1 MQYEVKLLPKS
12 TVKLTIE
19 VPAEELKNHKEKAAE
34 DISKDVKIPG
44 FRPGKAPLNV
54 LEQHVDPKHI
64 LAHAFEIATQY
75 SYAEAVT
82 KEKLRV
88 ISRPKIN
95 FISDTTKA
103 DEPLKFEAEVAVLPK
118 IEVKNHKEIS
128 VKKEEVK
135 VTEKEIEDVIEDLK
149 KHFTDWKD
157 VDRPV
162 KKGDRVELDFEGF
175 EPDKDGK
182 ADKALENTASK
193 NHPIVMGDNVM
204 VPGFEDN
211 LLGLKKDEKKEFELT
226 FPKEYHKKDFQNK
239 RVIFKVELKRIE
251 EGVKPELNEELIEKL
266 TGQKMS
272 IEEFRKDV
280 DKNIR
285 AQKEQKAIQERENKY
300 LEELLKRVEVE
311 LPDSLIE
318 EEIDFIMQDMQQDLA
333 QKGVPFEKFL
343 EQTKMDLTKLRE
355 KYREEAERRIKTRMA
370 LMQVIEEEKVEITD
384 KELEDEITK
393 MIEFYPEDQRT
404 QVREELTKDDG
415 KFKLKNKLL
424 LRKFFDKVLG

>member
-19 VPAEELKNHKEKAAE
+19 VPAEELKKHKDAAAE

-44 FRPGKAPLNV
+44 FRPGKAPLEV
-54 LEQHVDPKHI
+54 LEKHVDPKHI
-64 LAHAFEIATQY
+64 LAHALEIATQY

-118 IEVKNHKEIS
+118 IEVKNYKEIS
-128 VKKEEVK
+128 IKKEEVK
-135 VTEKEIEDVIEDLK
+135 VTEKEIEEVIEDLK
-149 KHFTDWKD
+149 KHFTDYKD
-157 VDRPV
+157 VERPI
-162 KKGDRVELDFEGF
+162 KKGDRIELDFEGF

-182 ADKALENTASK
+182 AGEALENTASK

-239 RVIFKVELKRIE
+239 KVIFKVEVKRIE
-251 EGVKPELNEELIEKL
+251 EGAKPELNEELIEKL

-272 IEEFRKDV
+272 IEEFKKDV
-280 DKNIR
+280 EKNIS
-285 AQKEQKAIQERENKY
+285 AQKEQKTIQERENKY
-300 LEELLKRVEVE
+300 LEELLKKVEVE
-311 LPDSLIE
+311 LPEVLID
-318 EEIDFIMQDMQQDLA
+318 EEIDFILQDMQQDLA
-333 QKGVPFEKFL
+333 QKGIPFEKFL
-343 EQTKMDLTKLRE
+343 EQTKTDLTKLRE
-355 KYREEAERRIKTRMA
+355 KYREEAERRIKVRMA
-370 LMQVIEEEKVEITD
+370 LMHVIEEEKVEITD

-393 MIEFYPEDQRT
+393 MVEFYPEDQRA
-404 QVREELTKDDG
+404 QAREGLTKDDG
-415 KFKLKNKLL
+415 KFKLKNRLL
-424 LRKFFDKVLG
+424 LRKFFDQVLG